1 MADILVGANWEREEQ
16 SAGMVLGARGS
27 MQARNLHV
35 AAGRGSL
42 TFFLEFV
49 IKSHRAIF
57 VRKVLLPATFVHKIH
72 IILTYRTIHSYILV
86 VRCYV
91 RTTLSSERE

>member
-27 MQARNLHV
+27 MQATCMLLQE
-35 AAGRGSL
+35 GGSL

-49 IKSHRAIF
+49 LKSHRAIF